1 MQTGRLASIGDQ
13 LSNWSQTPL
22 HPLFPVGALGL
33 IHAVRVSHAT
43 RQVAGSH
50 KSRLGVWQGLV
61 LNQILMFGGVV
72 ISGMLLGIPSP
83 LLSAWP
89 VVALYGG
96 VHVALDVTPAG
107 KALLHAQDVE
117 LVGTLMDLSFA
128 LLDGIL
134 RAEGIIDLGVEPVL
148 RHASRQVAT
157 SLFAV
162 LLNAAIVGGGIPLL
176 IDLFR
181 LDSTTGEWGV
191 RSPAWA
197 KNPFSG
203 TNDMLSSAF
212 LALVYLTLAS
222 PATAPIALLR
232 DALHAFGAE
241 SLDARDVRTLCSL
254 LLGSILLSEKA
265 TVLSNQQAQH
275 EMAKNG
281 SVNGN
286 TKSKSKS
293 ARKLQ

>member
-1 MQTGRLASIGDQ
+1 M
-13 LSNWSQTPL
+13 
-22 HPLFPVGALGL
+22 
-33 IHAVRVSHAT
+33 
-43 RQVAGSH
+43 
-50 KSRLGVWQGLV
+50 
-61 LNQILMFGGVV
+61 
-72 ISGMLLGIPSP
+72 
-83 LLSAWP
+83 
-89 VVALYGG
+89 
-96 VHVALDVTPAG
+96 
-107 KALLHAQDVE
+107 
-117 LVGTLMDLSFA
+117 
-128 LLDGIL
+128 
-134 RAEGIIDLGVEPVL
+134 
-148 RHASRQVAT
+148 
-157 SLFAV
+157 
-162 LLNAAIVGGGIPLL
+162 GGGIPLL